1 MVIREEALA
10 GAAPGGVSISH
21 LVLRKRRNEVLEKT
35 ERRLSLSS
43 SSIRTTKIRKIQGI
57 SVTTNEQPPSR
68 ASAGSECTSRYPNC
82 FFPIWATNFPISNCF
97 LASKRPISKYHL
109 GHVRVVTFANRSQRV
124 PRLVKSALALVCNAR
139 LNGSIR

>member
-43 SSIRTTKIRKIQGI
+43 SSTRTTKIRKIQGI
-57 SVTTNEQPPSR
+57 SVATNEQPRSR
-68 ASAGSECTSRYPNC
+68 ASACQANAQAGTLIVSFPSEDQFPHFELLFGLDADHFKISFGSRRCCN
-82 FFPIWATNFPISNCF
+82 
-97 LASKRPISKYHL
+97 
-109 GHVRVVTFANRSQRV
+109 VREH
-124 PRLVKSALALVCNAR
+124 
-139 LNGSIR
+139 

>member
-68 ASAGSECTSRYPNC
+68 ASACQANAQAGTLIVSFPSE
-82 FFPIWATNFPISNCF
+82 
-97 LASKRPISKYHL
+97 RPISPFRIAFWPRS
-109 GHVRVVTFANRSQRV
+109 GPFQNIIWVTSV
-124 PRLVKSALALVCNAR
+124 L
-139 LNGSIR
+139 